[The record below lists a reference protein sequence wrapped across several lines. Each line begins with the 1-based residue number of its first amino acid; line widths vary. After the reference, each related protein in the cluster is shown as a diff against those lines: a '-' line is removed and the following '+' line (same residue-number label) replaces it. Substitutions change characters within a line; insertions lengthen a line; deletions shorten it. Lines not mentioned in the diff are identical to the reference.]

1 MFSDFF
7 LGNKPFTATLVLC
20 PLVLISVSISIHTS
34 VHSFYTLNLSLGY
47 CRIMK
52 IWNRDR
58 ASDIEEYIVLAINFL
73 VVKMLN
79 FNQSIIMDL
88 LNWEYLRLI
97 ILS

>member
-1 MFSDFF
+1 
-7 LGNKPFTATLVLC
+7 
-20 PLVLISVSISIHTS
+20 
-34 VHSFYTLNLSLGY
+34 
-47 CRIMK
+47 MK

-79 FNQSIIMDL
+79 FNQSTIMGL